1 MTLPSDVT
9 LSDPSVTELGQAGA
23 MLAAELADAY
33 EAKAAAEARIETA
46 RKAMELLMGD
56 AHEARVNGIT
66 VATWRPQI
74 GRRFDQQT
82 AKRFL
87 TPEQVEACM
96 VESESRPFRRSA

>member
-9 LSDPSVTELGQAGA
+9 LSDSAVTELGQAGA

-33 EAKAAAEARIETA
+33 EAKAAADARIETVTT
-46 RKAMELLMGD
+46 AMKLLMGD
-56 AHEARVNGIT
+56 AREARAHGVT
-66 VATWRPQI
+66 VATWRPQVS
-74 GRRFDQQT
+74 RRFDQAT

-96 VESESRPFRRSA
+96 VESESRPFRRAQ